1 MTALVQPRPPRMT
14 ADEFIAW
21 AMESPDGGVRCELV
35 GGEVVGRAPERLA
48 HARVKAQVHRELTD
62 AIKHEGLACEAVP
75 DGVAVQVSADTVY
88 EPDAM
93 VRCGPRLSGDTVRIL
108 DPVVVV
114 EVLSPSTR
122 AHDAGA
128 KLADYFRMP
137 SVRHYLLLN
146 IKSRT
151 VIHHARAED
160 GAIATRIAR
169 DGAVRLDPPGI
180 SLDVAGLFFGAE
192 GEEGADGATPGS

>member
-1 MTALVQPRPPRMT
+1 MTALAQPKPPRMT

-21 AMESPDGGVRCELV
+21 AMERTDGGRCELV
-35 GGEVVGRAPERLA
+35 GGEVVGMAPERVS
-48 HARVKAQVHRELTD
+48 HARVKARALRALVD
-62 AIKHEGLACEAVP
+62 AIERGGLPCEAFP
-75 DGVAVQVSADTVY
+75 DGMAVQVSADTVY
-88 EPDAM
+88 EPDAL
-93 VRCGPRLSGDTVRIL
+93 VRCGPRLPGDTVKIL

-128 KLADYFRMP
+128 KLEGYFEIP

-146 IKSRT
+146 TRKRT
-151 VIHHARAED
+151 VIHHARAES
-160 GAIATRIAR
+160 GEIATRIAR

-180 SLDVAGLFFGAE
+180 ALDVAGLFLGAE
-192 GEEGADGATPGS
+192 GDDGR